1 MLPLSPAS
9 LPVRLFKAKPTC
21 PGTISQPVG
30 IVHIKGFLFVTNT
43 LNTGTITV
51 WRARSNGK
59 KCPVRT
65 IAGSNTQLASPH
77 GPSVSFPANPNL
89 NYLFT
94 ANQSAATGFTQLANG
109 NVAPAFVWSL
119 PGSSTQGTATDWNL
133 GNLWLVTNATPA
145 FPNDSLWLCRPL
157 PLPGPCP
164 TTPAISGNLTGMN
177 FPGLPAVSEA
187 LGSVFVP
194 NINGGNVTEY
204 AESAFG
210 NVPPVATFTGL
221 TFGYGAAIENAPD

>member
-1 MLPLSPAS
+1 M
-9 LPVRLFKAKPTC
+9 
-21 PGTISQPVG
+21 
-30 IVHIKGFLFVTNT
+30 
-43 LNTGTITV
+43 
-51 WRARSNGK
+51 
-59 KCPVRT
+59 
-65 IAGSNTQLASPH
+65 ASPH
-77 GPSVSFPANPNL
+77 GPSVSFPANPHL

-94 ANQSAATGFTQLANG
+94 ANQSAATGFAQLANG
-109 NVAPAFVWSL
+109 NVTPAFVWSL

-133 GNLWLVTNATPA
+133 GYLWLVTNASATYPQ
-145 FPNDSLWLCRPL
+145 DSLWLCRPL

-164 TTPAISGNLTGMN
+164 TSAAISGNLTGMN
-177 FPGLPAVSEA
+177 LPGLPAISEA

-204 AESAFG
+204 GESAFG